1 MKFVG
6 AEGGS
11 SMKNIR
17 DVRRENKGITVIEVV
32 VGVALFGLVVIPIL
46 GSLFNTLFTVNE
58 EQAKLSLNTSAKN
71 AIDKIVNELR
81 MTGPIDQDIF
91 VYNGTTT
98 LTEVTH
104 GSSEQTGVILK
115 IKNSGTSSQFIWYRA
130 EGDVLYRYPAS
141 VSDANGSI
149 PDTDKDK
156 YRYLENLDTALVG
169 FQITLP
175 VYTSTSNKKE
185 YDIAVNLKKNLNGSK
200 YITNH
205 LSAKY
210 IKRVNPDT
218 GY

>member
-1 MKFVG
+1 MKFVD
-6 AEGGS
+6 AEGES
-11 SMKNIR
+11 NMKRIR
-17 DVRRENKGITVIEVV
+17 DVKSDNKGITLIELV
-32 VGVALFGLVVIPIL
+32 VGVALLGLVVIPIL
-46 GSLFNTLFTVNE
+46 GSLFSTFFTVNE

-104 GSSEQTGVILK
+104 GGSEQSGIILK

-130 EGDVLYRYPAS
+130 EADVLYRYPAS

-149 PDTDKDK
+149 PTIDKDK
-156 YRYLENLDTALVG
+156 YRYLENLDTALGG
-169 FQITLP
+169 FQIILP

-185 YDIAVNLKKNLNGSK
+185 YDIVVNLRKSLNGSR
-200 YITNH
+200 YITNQ

-210 IKRVNPDT
+210 VKRVNPDT